1 MKTNRF
7 LSLAAIF
14 AITFTFFACTNEP
27 SEPQSGEPSSD
38 SVTGELPGGEPSS
51 DSSPGEPQIS
61 SSSLE
66 TPSSSS
72 SVIIECKDNFL
83 GMGYDV
89 IKSGY
94 INYDGVR
101 TENPILDQ
109 NKMCQDAIIVTEV
122 MPGGSQAYDYF
133 TSNSIK
139 SFYQKRNANIGFGY
153 GNGITG
159 TLFSG
164 NFSTEFSNATNQNSA
179 ERIFY
184 SRVVS
189 HRYTQAD
196 YIKNPTL
203 QNLKEYLTPSF
214 RDALKNR
221 TASEI
226 LNQYGTH
233 IFIRYYKGGSL
244 EANYTYTGTSLS
256 NETQVDAAVRASF
269 AGISGSASTST
280 QVTEIEKAENT
291 SFKYYVYGGRAIGAT
306 SIQQLKNEYS
316 GWVNS
321 IANNANICG
330 ISNFDQS
337 FIAIWELAKAAGKTL
352 KATQLESEFKSRA
365 ATQGVALPGARI
377 YKTADYKNQTTSG
390 PVSLT
395 PPTGGTIA
403 EIEIYALGA
412 GGGGQGGNL
421 NSGTFLT
428 ERGTGGAGGGGSAAY
443 LKLGNNQLGLA
454 KNGSVS
460 LNVIIGTGG
469 AGGSA
474 TTTSSTYAGCSGEI
488 GGTTTV
494 TWSTKSIT
502 LKAPGGSGG
511 GAGSTNCPPNNT
523 IVTGG
528 PGGTEGSAN
537 PNNNALYVGTPY
549 FAPGNPGTDGN
560 IDIGTTSKASTGG
573 KAALIE
579 KKGTLPKFGDG
590 SGAIREAGANTYTP
604 AQNGGGGVSGH
615 MNMNITQ
622 TKGGDG
628 LVTIVYKYYTE
639 E

>member
-1 MKTNRF
+1 
-7 LSLAAIF
+7 
-14 AITFTFFACTNEP
+14 
-27 SEPQSGEPSSD
+27 
-38 SVTGELPGGEPSS
+38 
-51 DSSPGEPQIS
+51 
-61 SSSLE
+61 
-66 TPSSSS
+66 
-72 SVIIECKDNFL
+72 
-83 GMGYDV
+83 MGYDV
-89 IKSGY
+89 IKSSY

-122 MPGGSQAYDYF
+122 MSGGSQAYEYF

-139 SFYQKRNANIGFGY
+139 SFYQKRNAKIGFGY
-153 GNGITG
+153 DNGITG

-164 NFSTEFSNATNQNSA
+164 NFNAEFSNATNQNSA

-196 YIKNPTL
+196 YIKNPTS

-244 EANYTYTGTSLS
+244 EANYTYTGTNLS

-269 AGISGSASTST
+269 AGVYGSASTSD
-280 QVTEIEKAENT
+280 QVTEIEKAVNT
-291 SFKYYVYGGRAIGAT
+291 SFNYYVYGGRAPGAT

-316 GWVNS
+316 GWVSS

-337 FIAIWELAKAAGKTL
+337 FIAIWELAKAAGETL

-377 YKTADYKNQTTSG
+377 YKTADYINRTTSG
-390 PVSLT
+390 TVSLT
-395 PPTGGTIA
+395 PPTGGTIV

-412 GGGGQGGNL
+412 GGGGQGGNF
-421 NSGTFLT
+421 NDGVFLT
-428 ERGTGGAGGGGSAAY
+428 ERGTGGSGGGGSAVY
-443 LKLGNNQLGLA
+443 LKLGKNQLGLT
-454 KNGSVS
+454 KNASAS
-460 LNVIIGTGG
+460 LNVTIGTGG

-474 TTTSSTYAGCSGEI
+474 TTTVATNAGCGGENGHPTI
-488 GGTTTV
+488 V
-494 TWSTKSIT
+494 TWSAKNIT
-502 LKAPGGSGG
+502 INATGGSGG
-511 GAGSTNCPPNNT
+511 GSGSTTCGGSNVSGGAGG
-523 IVTGG
+523 VT
-528 PGGTEGSAN
+528 PTVTPANSALYDSN
-537 PNNNALYVGTPY
+537 PLLVSGNSTNNNGSNGGNKGSDGDIDWGTSPMAAY
-549 FAPGNPGTDGN
+549 
-560 IDIGTTSKASTGG
+560 GG
-573 KAALIE
+573 KAAAINN
-579 KKGTLPKFGDG
+579 KGTFSNFGGGNG
-590 SGAIREAGANTYTP
+590 SIRQQGSSDRSAAV
-604 AQNGGGGVSGH
+604 NGGGGTSGH
-615 MNMNITQ
+615 MNQSGI
-622 TKGGDG
+622 KGGDG